1 MIAVVPGDAALVDVE
16 PDARVRVDPGAEV
29 RDADG
34 DVIDA
39 GKNGRAYSAWII
51 NPVPRPS

>member
-1 MIAVVPGDAALVDVE
+1 MIAVVRGYAALVE
-16 PDARVRVDPGAEV
+16 LEADAPVGVDPGLQV

-39 GKNGRAYSAWII
+39 LKNGRAYSAWII
-51 NPVPRPS
+51 NPVPQP